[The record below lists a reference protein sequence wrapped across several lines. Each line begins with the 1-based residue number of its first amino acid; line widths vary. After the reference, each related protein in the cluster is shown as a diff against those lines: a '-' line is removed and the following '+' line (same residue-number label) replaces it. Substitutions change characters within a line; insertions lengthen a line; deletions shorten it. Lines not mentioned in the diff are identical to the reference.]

1 MGFFY
6 LLVVMKIKKWTAEER
21 NYLVDL
27 VEKYGTKWGKIA
39 KLMSKKFGGEYT
51 YEQCRSQWRLNPH
64 KQKIPLDDEEWEI
77 LADGSHRSKKLIW
90 LNSKQDKDPET
101 LMLAHGYDPEEW
113 ELISSR
119 NKAWN
124 VYSKQDGI
132 QTLYSSTINVRP
144 KKQAFDHCTLERI
157 IEKLPEIKIPKV
169 ISKPDEEAPYL
180 NIPLFDMH
188 FGISDY
194 DYYKPTQERIL
205 YYLEKPRK
213 DILFIIG
220 QDLFHNDDMRGR
232 TASGREIQKVD
243 MEKAFEDAWMFYVP
257 LIEKAIENSQMVH
270 VFYSIGNH
278 DEFSGWSFVKA
289 LEKRYGDQATFDTRF
304 KERKVHMLGKN
315 FIGMNHSDKKNIKRL
330 PENFATEFPLE
341 WSKATTREVF
351 VGHEHAEK
359 EIELVSDTGGI
370 VLRRMPTRNKIDDW
384 HDSMGYTTAHK
395 RFQIFFY
402 NETEVIGSVYV

>member
-1 MGFFY
+1 M
-6 LLVVMKIKKWTAEER
+6 VIKIRNWTDEER
-21 NYLVDL
+21 NYLIDL
-27 VEKYGTKWGKIA
+27 VEKYGTSWSKIA
-39 KLMSKKFGGEYT
+39 GLMSKRFGEKFT
-51 YEQCRSQWRLNPH
+51 YDQCRSQWRLNPE
-64 KQKIPLDDEEWEI
+64 KVKKPPLDDEEWEI
-77 LADGSHRSKKLIW
+77 LSDGSHRSKKLIW

-113 ELISSR
+113 ELISSK
-119 NKAWN
+119 NKIWN
-124 VYSKQDGI
+124 VYSKVDKT

-144 KKQAFDHCTLERI
+144 KKQTFDLAAFEKI
-157 IEKLPEIKIPKV
+157 IEKLPKIKIPKV

-213 DILFIIG
+213 NVLFIIG
-220 QDLFHNDDMRGR
+220 QDLFHNNDFRGR
-232 TASGREIQKVD
+232 TASGREIQRVD
-243 MEKAFEDAWMFYVP
+243 MEQAEEDAWKFYKP
-257 LIEKAIENSQMVH
+257 LIETAIKNSEKVH
-270 VFYSIGNH
+270 VYYSVGNH
-278 DEFSGWSFVKA
+278 DEFSAWSFVRM
-289 LEKRYGDQATFDTRF
+289 LSRIYGDQATFDTRF

-315 FIGMNHSDKKNIKRL
+315 FVGMNHSDKKNIKRL

-341 WSKATTREVF
+341 WSMATTREVF

-370 VLRRMPTRNKIDDW
+370 LLRRMPTRNKIDDW

-395 RFQIFFY
+395 RFKIFEY
-402 NETEVIGSVYV
+402 NETEVLHEHYV